1 MKTVI
6 NTEHNEAQYTNQQYD
21 KWLDTI
27 KVAAAKKLA
36 RGAKVFRTSATPEA
50 LWQAYIYNIPFQLQ
64 QEHTCTA
71 CRNFIENFGGL
82 VVLDGRDRVISL
94 LWEGLDEVPDLY
106 YKSAVALR
114 NLVVNDSA
122 INGTFHPSSSQL
134 GIPENRAGLGVTWKH
149 LSLKVP
155 FSMVSSDSFQKEAQ
169 DKENFKTL
177 SRAMKNWSFDLINKA
192 IGILRND
199 EFLGSQKYLEW
210 LNWLSDLRLICQK
223 KEKTGGHYNTIW
235 DHVHS
240 APTGWCSPRSS
251 VLGMLIDGIETGDT
265 IAHIKQEW
273 NRAVAP
279 ENFQRPTAAPTEGN
293 LAAAEKTISSMG
305 YELSLKRKYAT
316 LKEIHTLW
324 KPFQKGGEDHGVF
337 GHLRKSNNPPNYQGS
352 TKGRVMSWVK
362 FAREILPTVAELR
375 LLVPRVGSFTGL
387 LTATHPEAPCIMRW
401 GNHCSWY
408 LYSNGSPGVMA
419 HHWGLKEGI
428 YYRVAKICS
437 NPSMWDNDPEAYNE
451 FEGLIFLISGMRDNN
466 PNLGLGLFPQIL
478 RKELFPYRS
487 TIEAHS
493 NSKNPDESSDG
504 TRAAGLSFRKSN
516 EKWNLNLRVTDFK
529 GIINDYSID
538 RWE

>member
-6 NTEHNEAQYTNQQYD
+6 NTGHTKAQYTNQQYD
-21 KWLDTI
+21 QWLDNI
-27 KVAAAKKLA
+27 KAATAKKLVK
-36 RGAKVFRTSATPEA
+36 GAKVFRTSATPEA

-82 VVLDGRDRVISL
+82 VVLDGRNRPISL
-94 LWEGLDEVPDLY
+94 LWEGCDEVPDLY
-106 YKSAVALR
+106 YRSAVALR

-122 INGTFHPSSSQL
+122 INGTFHPAASQL

-155 FSMVSSDSFQKEAQ
+155 FSMVSRDNSQKEAQ

-177 SRAMKNWSFDLINKA
+177 SRASKNWSNDLINKA
-192 IGILRND
+192 ICILRGGGFN
-199 EFLGSQKYLEW
+199 ESKKYLEW
-210 LNWLSDLRLICQK
+210 LDWLSDICQGK
-223 KEKTGGHYNTIW
+223 AHTRSNHNAIW
-235 DHVHS
+235 NHVHS

-251 VLGMLIDGIETGDT
+251 VLGMLMDGIKANDS
-265 IAHIKQEW
+265 IARIKQEW
-273 NRAVAP
+273 NRAVAS

-293 LAAAEKTISSMG
+293 LNAAEKTIASMG

-316 LKEIHTLW
+316 LDEVPALW
-324 KPFQKGGEDHGVF
+324 SPYKKDMEDHGVF
-337 GHLRKSNNPPNYQGS
+337 GHLRKSNNPPSYQGS
-352 TKGRVMSWVK
+352 TEGRVMSWVK
-362 FAREILPTVAELR
+362 FAREILPTMAELR
-375 LLVPRVGSFTGL
+375 LLVPQVGSFTGL

-401 GNHCSWY
+401 RNHYSWY

-428 YYRVAKICS
+428 YYPVAKICP
-437 NPSMWDNDPEAYNE
+437 NPSMWNQDPESTFNE
-451 FEGLIFLISGMRDNN
+451 FEGLIFMISGMRDNN
-466 PNLGLGLFPQIL
+466 PNLGLGLFPQVL

-493 NSKNPDESSDG
+493 KSKNPDESSDG

-529 GIINDYSID
+529 GITNDYSID